1 MQSLFDHVG
10 KVVEVDSF
18 DAAVT
23 KIESAL
29 KGRTNSVVQRNMLLT
44 RYPQG
49 TKSFDKW
56 SIEVSN
62 AAKLIDYSNYDW
74 KMAVVDAI
82 ILQTSN
88 DKLREKALDS
98 NVSYDKIM
106 SLGVSK
112 EQSEKGAALLSGMR
126 KIKEEDVNKVQESS
140 KKQKQKCQL
149 CRYNN
154 SQSGKKCPAN
164 GKTCAKCK
172 KSNHFAKACRTKGKS
187 TDVQQLS
194 DSETDEDFLGRILEV
209 KKLNN
214 EGISAKVSIK
224 AYQSGDT
231 SAENVSLSTD
241 TGVRK
246 TLLNKSDWNKIK
258 SSATLVKTSK
268 LFRPYGTRYHLPIIG
283 RAYVTIKSE
292 NGATINTW
300 VYVVNSFKESSL
312 LGETDAVRLALS
324 L

>member
-1 MQSLFDHVG
+1 MV
-10 KVVEVDSF
+10 
-18 DAAVT
+18 
-23 KIESAL
+23 
-29 KGRTNSVVQRNMLLT
+29 
-44 RYPQG
+44 
-49 TKSFDKW
+49 
-56 SIEVSN
+56 
-62 AAKLIDYSNYDW
+62 
-74 KMAVVDAI
+74 
-82 ILQTSN
+82 
-88 DKLREKALDS
+88 
-98 NVSYDKIM
+98 
-106 SLGVSK
+106 
-112 EQSEKGAALLSGMR
+112 
-126 KIKEEDVNKVQESS
+126 
-140 KKQKQKCQL
+140 KKQKQKCQR
-149 CRYNN
+149 CGYNN
-154 SQSGKKCPAN
+154 CQSGKKCPAN

-172 KSNHFAKACRTKGKS
+172 KPNHFAQACRTKGKS

-300 VYVVNSFKESSL
+300 VYIVNSFKESSL